1 MGSIWGTWPSEPDA
15 AARWPARG
23 PPRAPRG
30 RRRARLESGEI
41 ELDLW
46 TAKARRVGLADRLA
60 ALLAQLETEG
70 EARRMWDAVGGAD
83 ADVIEPFFH
92 LGRVKGDLSFPYAK
106 SMSNAAMG
114 DNTLHLIEMQGRVWF
129 DLYQHIK
136 NNFKLTQ
143 YNLNFVSEH
152 FLGDRK
158 LDVPPS
164 QIFALSHHPA
174 GRAKIAAYCAK
185 DCALPLRL
193 LDRLHIVPT
202 LVQMSRVAC
211 TDLADLLTRG
221 QQIKV
226 FQLIATYTHR
236 MGYVINDYSLR
247 EFHHLDMDAVR
258 AAAAPL
264 PAGRPGVDRV
274 RALLAELDGR
284 GEGDARDEFE
294 EAVMELSPT
303 MAEAADLKA
312 LLRGYEGAVV
322 LEPETGYHEHPVATL
337 DFASLYPSIMQAHNL
352 CYATL
357 VLPSEAGWR
366 VPQMREK
373 EVEYETHQVRDKLY
387 HFATGETGVLP
398 HILARLLA
406 ERRRVKKQMKQEK
419 DPALHALL
427 DGKQLALKVSC
438 NSVYGFTGVRAGYLP
453 CLPIASTVTTVG
465 RQMIE
470 NTRDAVLTQ
479 YPGSR
484 VIYGDT
490 DSVMVIFAGVTP
502 DAAGVQRAFEL
513 GEEAAD
519 WITAHTF
526 PSPFITLEMEKVSWP
541 YILFKKKR
549 YAGWVMEYPD
559 DPGHVDAKG
568 LENVR
573 RDNCAL
579 LRETLESTQTLL
591 LRRRLPDALAALE
604 ATLAAV
610 GDRSVDVSKLVM
622 SKTLRSSYA
631 AGAGKLPH
639 VEAVARMRERAD
651 PDVEIPRSGDRVQ
664 FLVTRPRDPRA
675 KVFECTED
683 PAHARKAGLAPH
695 WLYYLD
701 KQLMPPL
708 RRLFEPFDAAV
719 KARIEQAAAAAR
731 HRLIRQRDGLRD
743 IRACFLQPAPAAP
756 APAPAPAAPRVASRS
771 PPPRKRQATLR
782 AAAARAARPVHGQK
796 QK

>member
-1 MGSIWGTWPSEPDA
+1 MG
-15 AARWPARG
+15 
-23 PPRAPRG
+23 
-30 RRRARLESGEI
+30 LE
-41 ELDLW
+41 
-46 TAKARRVGLADRLA
+46 DRLA
-60 ALLAQLETEG
+60 ALLAQHTSESSV
-70 EARRMWDAVGGAD
+70 RSMWDAVGGAD
-83 ADVIEPFFH
+83 AAVIEPFFH
-92 LGRVKGDLSFPYAK
+92 LGRVRRDLSYPYAK

-164 QIFALSHHPA
+164 QIFAMAHDPH
-174 GRAKIAAYCAK
+174 GRARIAAYCAK

-226 FQLIATYTHR
+226 FQLIATYTHQ
-236 MGYVINDYSLR
+236 MGYVINDYDLR
-247 EFHHLDMDAVR
+247 EFHHLDMGAVR

-264 PAGRPGVDRV
+264 PDGKPGVARV
-274 RALLAELDGR
+274 RELLPELDER
-284 GEGDARDEFE
+284 GEGDKREEFE
-294 EAVMELSPT
+294 EAVMALSPT
-303 MAEAADLKA
+303 MEEAQELKS

-352 CYATL
+352 CYSTL
-357 VLPSEAGWR
+357 VLPSQSPWR

-373 EVEYETHQVRDKLY
+373 DVEYETHQVRDKMY
-387 HFATGETGVLP
+387 HFATRETGVLP

-406 ERRRVKKQMKQEK
+406 ERRRVKKQMKGEK

-470 NTRDAVLTQ
+470 NTRDAVLTK

-490 DSVMVIFAGVTP
+490 DSVMVIFADVTP
-502 DAAGVQRAFEL
+502 DAAGVQRAFAL
-513 GEEAAD
+513 GEEAAQ
-519 WITAHTF
+519 WITQHTF

-579 LRETLESTQTLL
+579 LRETLETTQTLL
-591 LRRRLPDALAALE
+591 LQRRLPQALDALCGTLAAL
-604 ATLAAV
+604 
-610 GDRSVDVSKLVM
+610 GQRSIDIDQLVM
-622 SKTLRSSYA
+622 SKTLRGSYA
-631 AGAGKLPH
+631 AGAGRLPH
-639 VEAVARMRERAD
+639 VEAVARMRARAD

-664 FLVTRPRDPRA
+664 FLVTQPRDPRA

-683 PAHARKAGLAPH
+683 PAYARKAGLAPH

-701 KQLMPPL
+701 KQLLPPL
-708 RRLFEPFDAAV
+708 RRLFEPFDATV
-719 KARIEQAAAAAR
+719 KARIEKAADGAR
-731 HRLIRQRDGLRD
+731 HRLIRHRDGLRD
-743 IRACFLQPAPAAP
+743 IRGFF
-756 APAPAPAAPRVASRS
+756 APRAKR
-771 PPPRKRQATLR
+771 PRPAL
-782 AAAARAARPVHGQK
+782 
-796 QK
+796 